1 MYNIKLTLFL
11 ILFSTTFTFA
21 QQADDVIGKYHLPNK
36 LDVEIFK
43 RNGKYFGKIIAL
55 NGYEN
60 GRTTDIKNPDKSKRN
75 RPLIGMVLIKDLEYD
90 QKENQWVDGNMYGPE
105 KGMVLNL
112 EVTEI
117 RKNEIVVVGSKY
129 FFWKTLVWKKI

>member
-90 QKENQWVDGNMYGPE
+90 QKENQWVNGNMYGPE

>member
-43 RNGKYFGKIIAL
+43 RNGKYSGKIIAL